1 MKMPALLLT
10 IALGSAHNACAEE
23 SATAPKR
30 MVIDDET
37 TIQTISKQ
45 MGITGLRSSIVG
57 DKKRIVDLN
66 HDFMDSA
73 KSKTSQYF
81 KWK

>member
-1 MKMPALLLT
+1 
-10 IALGSAHNACAEE
+10 
-23 SATAPKR
+23 

-37 TIQTISKQ
+37 TIQSISKQ

-57 DKKRIVDLN
+57 DKKRMVDLN
-66 HDFMDSA
+66 HNFMDSA